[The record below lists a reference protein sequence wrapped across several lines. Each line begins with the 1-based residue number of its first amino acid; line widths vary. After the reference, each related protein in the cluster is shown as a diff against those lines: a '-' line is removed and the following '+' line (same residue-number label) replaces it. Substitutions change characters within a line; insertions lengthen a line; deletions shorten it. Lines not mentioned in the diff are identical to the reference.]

1 MRFVVEIQKHQYRM
15 VSDIIPYLEV
25 GGVVI
30 KDRFDLTDTSA
41 VENLPT
47 INGHTFFKQLLE
59 SEKTR
64 NYSWWL
70 QYRNGL
76 RVVD

>member
-1 MRFVVEIQKHQYRM
+1 MKFVVEIQKHQYRM

-30 KDRFDLTDTSA
+30 KDRFDMVNTSA

-47 INGHTFFKQLLE
+47 INGYTFFKQLLE

-76 RVVD
+76 RVV